1 MSDTRPIAV
10 ISGANRG
17 LGFETTRQLGNLGFR
32 VVLTSRDG
40 IKGKAATDKLQSEGL
55 DVVYHPLDVEREESR
70 LRLFEYLEER
80 FRRLDVLINN
90 AGVMPE
96 GSPDQP
102 QHASVFDTDLDQLR
116 QSMETNLYGP
126 LRLCQQAVPVM
137 RRNGYGRIVNVSSGL
152 AQLSEM
158 RGAFA
163 AYRMSK
169 VALNALTRIVA
180 AEVRGDNILVNSV
193 SPGWVRTRMG
203 GTSAPRA
210 PVEAVRGITWLATLD
225 DDGPSGGFYQD
236 RMAIPW

>member
-1 MSDTRPIAV
+1 MSDTRPIAA

-17 LGFETTRQLGNLGFR
+17 LGFETARQLGNLGFR

-55 DVVYHPLDVEREESR
+55 DVLYHPLDVEREESR

-80 FRRLDVLINN
+80 LGRLDVLINN

-116 QSMETNLYGP
+116 QSMEINLYGP
-126 LRLCQQAVPVM
+126 LRLCQQAVPIM